1 MRTRFKRVCSSVAA
15 LAVATSIVPLLFA
28 PPASAAGV
36 LQGPAEVRSAGG
48 AAVISSGTSASTWT
62 LRLPAGA
69 ACPGD
74 SANDGYRVQSYIVPG
89 SVDPSTLTFDAS
101 GPIPNTIGAGFSQP
115 LYTTT
120 FSPYV
125 DAQTA
130 NASPAP
136 GPGPIINIP
145 DFSYGAFVPGDIP
158 AGVYNVGIACTLGPA
173 GPTQLKTFWN
183 VTKTFTTNGGDGAAN
198 VSWSVGS
205 VPSAPVLGSLTPGDG
220 TLEAAFTP
228 VASTPAT
235 TGFTVSAT
243 PSGGGATITATG
255 ASSPITVPGLT
266 NGTSYDVMVHATNS
280 VGNSAESNILQGT
293 PNPGA
298 RPAVTNLQ
306 ATPGTGTVDLT
317 WTAPTG
323 PAPTGYLVEVAPAD
337 AGPFTTTNT
346 FQQVTGLTA
355 GTLYTFTVT
364 PQHPAPYV
372 GTSATV
378 QATPFD
384 SQVLQQEITVVRPV
398 GALVLTQVCG
408 AHGDLAAEAVSAGYP
423 FALPAVTAS
432 TPASHTAPEV
442 GSAGSGIQDPE
453 YPEYPYPVDANNE
466 PTTASYPTHCG
477 VNLGR
482 AKFVTSGPQGGK
494 FFAADGVLNQ
504 VTVVDTRDTDIGWTL
519 NGAMGT
525 FSAGPGKQF
534 SGSQLGW
541 TPVKTS
547 DTGAF
552 TDSDGNTYDQVV
564 TAGGPVAPNSPNAS
578 GLSTGRQLGGAAA
591 GQGLGIGVL
600 DARLKILIPVTAKS
614 GTYTGVLSITTI

>member
-1 MRTRFKRVCSSVAA
+1 VNHKLKRA
-15 LAVATSIVPLLFA
+15 LAGMVATAIVGVTPLLSA
-28 PPASAAGV
+28 MPASAAT
-36 LQGPAEVRSAGG
+36 LAGPATVKTAGG
-48 AAVISSGTSASTWT
+48 VADLSSGDANDSWT

-69 ACPGD
+69 AC
-74 SANDGYRVQSYIVPG
+74 AADGNNGGRWHTYMMPG
-89 SVDPSTLTFDAS
+89 SQDPATDLAFNANGSLVGASTGTGGTGTFKNS
-101 GPIPNTIGAGFSQP
+101 
-115 LYTTT
+115 LYTTAGL
-120 FSPYV
+120 PV
-125 DAQTA
+125 RGQAPNLGDAA
-130 NASPAP
+130 V
-136 GPGPIINIP
+136 INIP
-145 DFSYGAFVPGDIP
+145 NMDYMVWTAGQVPS
-158 AGVYNVGIACTLGPA
+158 GVYNVGIACVDLDLA
-173 GPTQLKTFWN
+173 SAIDSFWN
-183 VTKTFTTNGGDGAAN
+183 QQITVTYPGGDAAGAQI
-198 VSWSVGS
+198 SWSVGA
-205 VPSAPVLGSLTPGDG
+205 VPAAPVLGSLTPGDG

-243 PSGGGATITATG
+243 PSAGGATITATG

-266 NGTSYDVMVHATNS
+266 NGTPYDVMVHATNS
-280 VGNSAESNILQGT
+280 AGDSAESNILQGT

-306 ATPGTGTVDLT
+306 ATPGTGKVDLT

-323 PAPTGYLVEVAPAD
+323 PAPTGYLVEVSPAA

-346 FQQVTGLTA
+346 FQEVTGLTA

-372 GTSATV
+372 GTSATA

-408 AHGDLAAEAVSAGYP
+408 ANGDLAAEVASAAYP
-423 FALPAVTAS
+423 FDLPGVPAS
-432 TPASHTAPEV
+432 SPASHTAPELN
-442 GSAGSGIQDPE
+442 SLGSGVQDPE
-453 YPEYPYPVDANNE
+453 FGDYPYPVDANNE
-466 PTTASYPTHCG
+466 PTTVSYPTHCG

-482 AKFVTSGPQGGK
+482 AKFVTGGTHGGK
-494 FFAADGVLNQ
+494 FFAASGVLNQ
-504 VTVVDTRDTDIGWTL
+504 VTVVDTRDTDIGWTI
-519 NGAMGT
+519 NGTMGT

-547 DTGAF
+547 DTEAF
-552 TDSDGNTYDQVV
+552 TDSDGITYDQVV

-578 GLSTGRQLGGAAA
+578 GLGSGRELGGAAA
-591 GQGLGIGVL
+591 GEGLGIGVL
-600 DARLKILIPVTAKS
+600 DARLKLLIPVTAKS
-614 GTYTGVLSITTI
+614 GTYTGVLSITSI